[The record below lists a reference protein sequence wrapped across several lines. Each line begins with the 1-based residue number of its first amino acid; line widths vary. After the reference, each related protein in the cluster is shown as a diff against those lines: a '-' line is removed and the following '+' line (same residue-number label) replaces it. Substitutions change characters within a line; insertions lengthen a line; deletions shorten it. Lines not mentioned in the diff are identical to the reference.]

1 MGAFAMVIK
10 SSKVVVPQEKRKELG
25 EKLYKLMTLAG
36 MMEEG
41 RFSLYGTIYR
51 TLKPIQFND
60 DGFYFSYNYFEE
72 DTWEDAGYD
81 EKKGRFWSSKLG
93 HRQFAL
99 GILAGYALECAYLP
113 CLSAIDYDGSV
124 STGRPYLM
132 WANTALDEH
141 YTTQNGDPWEIYLLL
156 RELGQETY
164 YSAKDFSSYWYTAIG
179 FKGLM
184 DIIAVTEG
192 IQAVLD
198 ELGQEQYKEE
208 NDEEY
213 QYRLGRKANVEFMIQ
228 TITQFKEESNMSVQE
243 QYEYLIGLV
252 RDVFTDQD
260 NEQTRGKYDERNIF
274 QMYCIIMAYKYTAVL
289 GKIIADV
296 YEKDFWEVWDRIK
309 DVAKRETIKS
319 QTYDYPTEEFFQVS
333 KDDLIYFWTKE
344 KPIEF
349 SEDLQAW
356 LQGLKSRFD
365 QIMAEGVNMQFPFR
379 RIKATLDFAQE
390 HYVRIYVFDDFMN
403 ETMDYITD
411 ARFIALWQLFD
422 EVLHDPENL
431 KAASVLF
438 EIADPNWV
446 GSSRKCDQWGC
457 LSSEDKFNKGRQAMR
472 RFLALVANRDLRN
485 KVFGF

>member
-1 MGAFAMVIK
+1 
-10 SSKVVVPQEKRKELG
+10 
-25 EKLYKLMTLAG
+25 
-36 MMEEG
+36 
-41 RFSLYGTIYR
+41 
-51 TLKPIQFND
+51 
-60 DGFYFSYNYFEE
+60 
-72 DTWEDAGYD
+72 
-81 EKKGRFWSSKLG
+81 
-93 HRQFAL
+93 
-99 GILAGYALECAYLP
+99 
-113 CLSAIDYDGSV
+113 
-124 STGRPYLM
+124 M

-252 RDVFTDQD
+252 RDVFTDPD

-356 LQGLKSRFD
+356 LQGLKSRFE
-365 QIMAEGVNMQFPFR
+365 QIIAEGVNMQFPFR

-403 ETMDYITD
+403 EN
-411 ARFIALWQLFD
+411 LF
-422 EVLHDPENL
+422 
-431 KAASVLF
+431 K
-438 EIADPNWV
+438 IIY
-446 GSSRKCDQWGC
+446 
-457 LSSEDKFNKGRQAMR
+457 
-472 RFLALVANRDLRN
+472 
-485 KVFGF
+485 

>member
-1 MGAFAMVIK
+1 M
-10 SSKVVVPQEKRKELG
+10 
-25 EKLYKLMTLAG
+25 
-36 MMEEG
+36 
-41 RFSLYGTIYR
+41 
-51 TLKPIQFND
+51 
-60 DGFYFSYNYFEE
+60 
-72 DTWEDAGYD
+72 
-81 EKKGRFWSSKLG
+81 
-93 HRQFAL
+93 
-99 GILAGYALECAYLP
+99 
-113 CLSAIDYDGSV
+113 
-124 STGRPYLM
+124 
-132 WANTALDEH
+132 
-141 YTTQNGDPWEIYLLL
+141 
-156 RELGQETY
+156 
-164 YSAKDFSSYWYTAIG
+164 
-179 FKGLM
+179 
-184 DIIAVTEG
+184 
-192 IQAVLD
+192 
-198 ELGQEQYKEE
+198 
-208 NDEEY
+208 
-213 QYRLGRKANVEFMIQ
+213 
-228 TITQFKEESNMSVQE
+228 
-243 QYEYLIGLV
+243 
-252 RDVFTDQD
+252 
-260 NEQTRGKYDERNIF
+260 
-274 QMYCIIMAYKYTAVL
+274 
-289 GKIIADV
+289 
-296 YEKDFWEVWDRIK
+296 WDRIK

-344 KPIEF
+344 KPIDF

-356 LQGLKSRFD
+356 LQELKSRFD

-457 LSSEDKFNKGRQAMR
+457 LFSEDKFNKGRQAMR